1 MVAMKAVFLAPSYP
15 PEMQQY
21 TRGLAEVGAEVYGVG
36 DAPAQALPGSLKQH
50 LHDYLQVPRLLDEAD
65 VIERVAA
72 WLRGRE
78 VERVLANWEVMVV
91 TAARL
96 RERFGVPGMSVGSVI
111 GFRDKQVMKER
122 VAAAGLRVPRAR
134 RVRTIAETRAAA
146 ADIGF
151 PLIVKPIAGAGSADT
166 YRADDAAALDT
177 VLGRMHHV
185 TEASCEEFV
194 EGDEYTFDTV
204 CIAGTPAF
212 ENVAQYLPR
221 PLDARSHE
229 WISPVI
235 ITVRDLDQPGLA
247 AGIALGRRV
256 LGALGMGDGF
266 THMEWYRKPA
276 DRGGEV
282 VFGEIGCRPGGAH
295 LVDQMNYTCDIDLFR
310 EWARTVCWGKFE
322 APTVRKYNAAI
333 IFKRARGNGRI
344 TRIDGLREFLHRHGE
359 HVVEQRLLPP
369 GSPRR
374 DWKRTLVS
382 DGYLLLRHPD
392 WDRTYQLAMEAA
404 TDITM
409 WAE

>member
-1 MVAMKAVFLAPSYP
+1 MFAMKVVFLAPSYP

-36 DAPAQALPGSLKQH
+36 DAPAQALPAELKRH
-50 LHDYLQVPRLLDEAD
+50 LHDYLQVPRLLAEAD
-65 VIERVAA
+65 VVDRVHA

-78 VERVLANWEVMVV
+78 VDRVLANWEVMVV

-96 RERFGVPGMSVGSVI
+96 RERFGVPGMTVDAVH
-111 GFRDKQVMKER
+111 GFRDKQLMKQR
-122 VAAAGLRVPRAR
+122 VAAAGLRVPRAE

-146 ADIGF
+146 ERIGF

-166 YRADDAAALDT
+166 YRVDDAAALDAA
-177 VLGRMHHV
+177 LARMHHV

-194 EGDEYTFDTV
+194 DGDEYTFDTV
-204 CIAGTPAF
+204 CIAGAPAF

-235 ITVRDLDQPGLA
+235 ITVRDLAQPRLA
-247 AGIALGRRV
+247 AGIALGRKV

-266 THMEWYRKPA
+266 THMEWYRTA
-276 DRGGEV
+276 RGEV

-310 EWARTVCWGKFE
+310 EWARAVCWGRFE
-322 APTVRKYNAAI
+322 APTARTYNAAI
-333 IFKRARGNGRI
+333 IFKRAKGHGRI
-344 TRIDGLREFLHRHGE
+344 TRIDGLAEFLHRHGE

-374 DWKRTLVS
+374 DWKKTLVS
-382 DGYLLLRHPD
+382 DGFLLLRHPE
-392 WDRTYQLAMEAA
+392 WDRAYQLAMEAA
-404 TDITM
+404 TEITM